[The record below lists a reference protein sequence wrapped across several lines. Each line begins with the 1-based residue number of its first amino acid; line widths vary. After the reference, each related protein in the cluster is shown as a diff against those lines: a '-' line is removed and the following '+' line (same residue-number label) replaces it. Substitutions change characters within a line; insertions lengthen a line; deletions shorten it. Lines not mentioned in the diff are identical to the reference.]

1 MNLAETTYW
10 ISQLFPGEPTIEPR
24 VSVLPGRGRH
34 GQDHEVGPVQVAEFS
49 LYDASSPQRAETAA
63 VTIDLGRVECGLT
76 GEGGT
81 DVRVELFSVGYADFP
96 IADVVAAGAAVIMDE
111 PHPNSPIPG
120 RVLEGAV
127 AFGMF
132 GPAGAHA
139 GCAPKSEECA
149 TEGAGDAPGG
159 GESAGQEASASG
171 LAAVTVKHLL
181 CVVPY
186 VWPDGVPNM
195 SELAGQVDLFDED
208 TESPNGRLTTITQL
222 VPITD
227 AEYAYYQDNGP
238 QGLMMKLADA
248 DADLRDYLRSSV
260 V

>member
-63 VTIDLGRVECGLT
+63 ATIDLGRVECGLT

-132 GPAGAHA
+132 GPAGA
-139 GCAPKSEECA
+139 
-149 TEGAGDAPGG
+149 PGG
-159 GESAGQEASASG
+159 GENARQEASASG

-186 VWPDGVPNM
+186 VWPDGVPNV